1 MNDDFEITSNISFS
15 RVYRKSFEDFLRN
28 SIRLIINSRKKDL
41 NQNINRTLSFET
53 DLNDNQINNSLVL
66 FEDLSFDSLSTIT
79 NSKSISISKQH
90 IIDFFGIDNNKN
102 KLLLERWNFNFNEN
116 NNYENEFYFKKK
128 MSFI

>member
-53 DLNDNQINNSLVL
+53 DLNDNQINNSSFS
-66 FEDLSFDSLSTIT
+66 FEDLSFDSLSTII
-79 NSKSISISKQH
+79 NSKSVSKQH
-90 IIDFFGIDNNKN
+90 IIDFF
-102 KLLLERWNFNFNEN
+102 L
-116 NNYENEFYFKKK
+116 Y
-128 MSFI
+128 